1 MSAESVGKMLSRDN
15 VMSANDSLWT
25 TSTVF
30 RAGGNSSGGNLS
42 NSEDLSENHFL
53 SPINPYHPFA
63 WPLEVGIVFIIL
75 YSMTTLL
82 AIIGNITTI
91 IVFTK
96 GKRSKTDIR
105 PFLLNLAFSDLI
117 MAIFCIPFTFTHEL
131 LGTWVFST
139 PMCPI
144 VVFLQTVSVTA
155 SVSTNMV
162 VGIDRFHAIVSP
174 LKSHNA
180 TSRYKIIILCIWVY
194 AVSLSAVQLKVCET
208 TNINGSIR
216 CDEEW
221 PDDGLRI
228 AYSVLVLM
236 LTYVIPLLIL
246 TITYSIVGCILWKR
260 KTPGNA
266 DAQRDSYQ
274 IKSKKKVV
282 KMLVT
287 IVTFF
292 GLCWLPLHTFILVIE
307 VTNMD
312 KQADDNLIKVLGHI
326 YFVAHWLAMS
336 NSFVNPLIYSF
347 MNENFRYDL
356 RTLLFQICP
365 CIVRY
370 SRGRHKV
377 VKRRSRGNGYQ
388 LYTYTC
394 ANTPELTSNGKWL
407 ERSRTQVT
415 RNGKSKLTDDAKRKM
430 SSASC

>member
-1 MSAESVGKMLSRDN
+1 MVTYGNVLLVLGNWSWNYLYKDNWQVVSMSKDSIGDMLSHDGVISVN
-15 VMSANDSLWT
+15 MSQDST
-25 TSTVF
+25 TMSVLDVAKDLNRSNLT
-30 RAGGNSSGGNLS
+30 NSKFFIK
-42 NSEDLSENHFL
+42 NHYL

-63 WPLEVGIVFIIL
+63 WPLDVAVVFIIL
-75 YSMTTLL
+75 YSLTTLL
-82 AIIGNITTI
+82 AIVGNITTI

-131 LGTWVFST
+131 LGTWVFSI

-144 VVFLQTVSVTA
+144 VVFLQTVSVSA

-180 TSRYKIIILCIWVY
+180 TPRYKIIILCIWIF

-208 TNINGSIR
+208 TNKNGSIV

-228 AYSVLVLM
+228 AYSVLVLV

-246 TITYSIVGCILWKR
+246 AVTYSIVSCILWKR

-274 IKSKKKVV
+274 IKSKKKVS
-282 KMLVT
+282 KRN
-287 IVTFF
+287 
-292 GLCWLPLHTFILVIE
+292 
-307 VTNMD
+307 TNT
-312 KQADDNLIKVLGHI
+312 DNTWSSINGLIK
-326 YFVAHWLAMS
+326 
-336 NSFVNPLIYSF
+336 
-347 MNENFRYDL
+347 DL
-356 RTLLFQICP
+356 
-365 CIVRY
+365 
-370 SRGRHKV
+370 
-377 VKRRSRGNGYQ
+377 
-388 LYTYTC
+388 
-394 ANTPELTSNGKWL
+394 
-407 ERSRTQVT
+407 
-415 RNGKSKLTDDAKRKM
+415 
-430 SSASC
+430 